1 MPNFATRQCKF
12 TFDILEFE
20 MVYFT
25 LGLLYLLIGM
35 AYLVLGIYG
44 MECFV
49 TDMFGIYVGFVGP
62 VGEKYSFVCVLSF
75 GKTLNS
81 LNGDEGRKTVQHPK
95 FQLNFAKLYPFL
107 SHTNSIREGFKKREE
122 VWSFAIP
129 GGGGVSEG

>member
-1 MPNFATRQCKF
+1 
-12 TFDILEFE
+12 

-107 SHTNSIREGFKKREE
+107 SHTNSIREGFKKKGRSM
-122 VWSFAIP
+122 VFCHTRGR
-129 GGGGVSEG
+129 GGQRG

>member
-35 AYLVLGIYG
+35 AYLVLGIYDLVLGIYG

-49 TDMFGIYVGFVGP
+49 TDMFGIYDGIVYLLCPLVTNIAL
-62 VGEKYSFVCVLSF
+62 CVLSF
-75 GKTLNS
+75 GQTLNS
-81 LNGDEGRKTVQHPK
+81 LNGDEGRKTLQHPK

-107 SHTNSIREGFKKREE
+107 SHTNSIRKYSQKNVF
-122 VWSFAIP
+122 F
-129 GGGGVSEG
+129 

>member
-1 MPNFATRQCKF
+1 M
-12 TFDILEFE
+12 
-20 MVYFT
+20 
-25 LGLLYLLIGM
+25 
-35 AYLVLGIYG
+35 
-44 MECFV
+44 
-49 TDMFGIYVGFVGP
+49 
-62 VGEKYSFVCVLSF
+62 CVLSF

-129 GGGGVSEG
+129 GGGGVSEGSEKTIQLFWKSIFFSEPVESF